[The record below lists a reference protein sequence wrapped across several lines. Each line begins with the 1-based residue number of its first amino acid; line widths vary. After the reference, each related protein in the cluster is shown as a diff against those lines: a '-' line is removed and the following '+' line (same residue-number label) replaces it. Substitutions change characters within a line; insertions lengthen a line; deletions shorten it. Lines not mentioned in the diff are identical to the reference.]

1 MEQTEC
7 TIRKMIAEIAGI
19 ALDSPAEADL
29 YLDLGVASV
38 HAMQLLMEL
47 EKSFGLS
54 IPDDAFIGATTISK
68 LVEVIDSLNRQR
80 PQGSVHA

>member
-1 MEQTEC
+1 MEQTES

-19 ALDSPAEADL
+19 ALDSPSEEDL

-38 HAMQLLMEL
+38 HAMQLLIGL

-54 IPDDAFIGATTISK
+54 IPDDDFIAATTISK
-68 LVEVIDSLNRQR
+68 LVEMIDSLNRQV
-80 PQGSVHA
+80 PKGSAHA